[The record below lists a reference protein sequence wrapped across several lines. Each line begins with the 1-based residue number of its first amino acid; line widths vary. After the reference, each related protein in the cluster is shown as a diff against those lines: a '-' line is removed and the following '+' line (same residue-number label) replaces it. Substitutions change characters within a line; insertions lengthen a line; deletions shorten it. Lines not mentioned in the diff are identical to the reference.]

1 MLCFNNLTRFAV
13 WALGAVAVAAG
24 LHFLY
29 KREDKMRRCL
39 KGIEN
44 TPVDGDPVQ
53 RVSSGFLNFSDGCNY
68 TQLDIATP
76 EAGGKH
82 EKDEVSSVQLNSEEP
97 SEDKECEQERQT
109 FKVLKE
115 MHDDL
120 LNMIKQRE
128 EECEQERQAHRL
140 LKENYY
146 RLIKM
151 VKQNKE
157 ECEQEQQAH
166 TLLKVKYDEMVKQNE
181 KVLKGTLEHEHGKL
195 KEQVKTLQGSVNR
208 LEGQF
213 YEAQRVC
220 EELLNEQEK
229 RFCND
234 LLTSSQNSVVSTGI
248 TELIKDDLKFN
259 QMHQAHTQQVPL
271 EMLKTEPSGT
281 CCEKST
287 VSTGITE
294 PSAEDDLKFN
304 SMHQAHTQQVPLE
317 TLKPELFG
325 TRFETLNE
333 QMRQQDYN
341 VLWLHYEKTLR
352 SLAEAEE
359 VANTAV
365 ASNNELEYMNSILME
380 KVKMQH
386 EIVKKLERQ
395 LCEDQKTRVKLF
407 KSSLVHENAR
417 LKEQVKTLQ
426 DSVEKLER
434 KLHECHCTHEENLE
448 LQKENI
454 NVTEE
459 LKSMQSSTEN
469 LCSIS
474 NKDIGHSTK

>member
-181 KVLKGTLEHEHGKL
+181 KVLK
-195 KEQVKTLQGSVNR
+195 
-208 LEGQF
+208 
-213 YEAQRVC
+213 
-220 EELLNEQEK
+220 EQEK

>member
-44 TPVDGDPVQ
+44 TPVDGGRVQFHPVQ

-248 TELIKDDLKFN
+248 TE
-259 QMHQAHTQQVPL
+259 
-271 EMLKTEPSGT
+271 
-281 CCEKST
+281 
-287 VSTGITE
+287 

>member
-1 MLCFNNLTRFAV
+1 
-13 WALGAVAVAAG
+13 
-24 LHFLY
+24 
-29 KREDKMRRCL
+29 MRRCL
-39 KGIEN
+39 KGFEN
-44 TPVDGDPVQ
+44 THVDGDSVQ
-53 RVSSGFLNFSDGCNY
+53 RASSGSLHSSDGCNY
-68 TQLDIATP
+68 KQLDMATP
-76 EAGGKH
+76 EAGGKR
-82 EKDEVSSVQLNSEEP
+82 EKVSSVQLNSEEP

-120 LNMIKQRE
+120 LKMIKQRE

-181 KVLKGTLEHEHGKL
+181 EVLKGTLENEHGKL

-229 RFCND
+229 KCSND
-234 LLTSSQNSVVSTGI
+234 LLTLSQISVVSTGI
-248 TELIKDDLKFN
+248 TELNAVDDLKFSL
-259 QMHQAHTQQVPL
+259 MYQAHTQQAPL
-271 EMLKTEPSGT
+271 EMLKTELFGT
-281 CCEKST
+281 SCEKST

-294 PSAEDDLKFN
+294 LSAEDDLKFN
-304 SMHQAHTQQVPLE
+304 SMQQAHTQRVPLE

-325 TRFETLNE
+325 TRFETSNE

-341 VLWLHYEKTLR
+341 VLWFHYEKTLR

-380 KVKMQH
+380 KVKMLH
-386 EIVKKLERQ
+386 ETVKKLERQ

-407 KSSLVHENAR
+407 KSTLVHENAR

-434 KLHECHCTHEENLE
+434 KLHECHCTHEEHLE

-459 LKSMQSSTEN
+459 LKSMQGSTEN

-474 NKDIGHSTK
+474 NKDIGHATK

>member
-1 MLCFNNLTRFAV
+1 MLCFNNLTRLAV

-29 KREDKMRRCL
+29 NREDKMRRCS
-39 KGIEN
+39 KG

-53 RVSSGFLNFSDGCNY
+53 RASSGFLHFSDGCNY
-68 TQLDIATP
+68 TQLDMATP

-120 LNMIKQRE
+120 LKMIKQRE

-166 TLLKVKYDEMVKQNE
+166 TLLKVKYDEIVKQNE
-181 KVLKGTLEHEHGKL
+181 EVLKGTLEHEHGKL

-220 EELLNEQEK
+220 EELLN
-229 RFCND
+229 
-234 LLTSSQNSVVSTGI
+234 VSTGI
-248 TELIKDDLKFN
+248 TEL
-259 QMHQAHTQQVPL
+259 
-271 EMLKTEPSGT
+271 
-281 CCEKST
+281 
-287 VSTGITE
+287 
-294 PSAEDDLKFN
+294 SAEDDLKFN

-317 TLKPELFG
+317 TLKTELFG
-325 TRFETLNE
+325 THFETSNE

-341 VLWLHYEKTLR
+341 VLWFRYEKTL
-352 SLAEAEE
+352 S
-359 VANTAV
+359 T
-365 ASNNELEYMNSILME
+365 
-380 KVKMQH
+380 
-386 EIVKKLERQ
+386 
-395 LCEDQKTRVKLF
+395 
-407 KSSLVHENAR
+407 LVHENAR

-434 KLHECHCTHEENLE
+434 KLHECHCTHEENLVVS
-448 LQKENI
+448 KESLNYFK
-454 NVTEE
+454 VQTQY
-459 LKSMQSSTEN
+459 K
-469 LCSIS
+469 
-474 NKDIGHSTK
+474 

>member
-44 TPVDGDPVQ
+44 TPVDGGRVQFHPVQ

-181 KVLKGTLEHEHGKL
+181 KVLK
-195 KEQVKTLQGSVNR
+195 
-208 LEGQF
+208 
-213 YEAQRVC
+213 
-220 EELLNEQEK
+220 EQEK

-234 LLTSSQNSVVSTGI
+234 LLTSSQNSV
-248 TELIKDDLKFN
+248 
-259 QMHQAHTQQVPL
+259 
-271 EMLKTEPSGT
+271 
-281 CCEKST
+281 